1 MSKWNEKRNKQETGW
16 IIYYS
21 TNNNKHI
28 TQIPTTKHSACN
40 NDWLIFGCLC
50 NSGIK
55 SVHAIYINNH
65 AEKGIKNAEIS
76 STYLCKIKA
85 ITTPKN
91 AVNAERKFSFK
102 ALALE
107 YHPWIS
113 TPKSQISCGI
123 SCKRTANA
131 VAIPTGIES
140 KKAEATTNPSI
151 KLCTIS
157 PTKFICANECWWVAV
172 IGKWQWFQLI
182 IFSIINQSK
191 IHHKVNNA
199 ICSLYPYCSAVS
211 HNKCKKAS
219 HIKVP
224 AENAIK

>member
-28 TQIPTTKHSACN
+28 TQIPTTKHNACN
-40 NDWLIFGCLC
+40 NDWLTFGCLWS
-50 NSGIK
+50 SGIK

-85 ITTPKN
+85 ITTPIK
-91 AVNAERKFSFK
+91 AVKAERKFSFN
-102 ALALE
+102 AFILL

-113 TPKSQISCGI
+113 TTKSPISCGI

-140 KKAEATTNPSI
+140 KKAEATTRPSI
-151 KLCTIS
+151 KL
-157 PTKFICANECWWVAV
+157 F
-172 IGKWQWFQLI
+172 
-182 IFSIINQSK
+182 
-191 IHHKVNNA
+191 
-199 ICSLYPYCSAVS
+199 
-211 HNKCKKAS
+211 
-219 HIKVP
+219 
-224 AENAIK
+224 

>member
-28 TQIPTTKHSACN
+28 TQIPTTKHNACN
-40 NDWLIFGCLC
+40 NDWLTFGCLWS
-50 NSGIK
+50 SGIK

-91 AVNAERKFSFK
+91 AVNAERKFSFN
-102 ALALE
+102 AFILE
-107 YHPWIS
+107 YHPWIN
-113 TPKSQISCGI
+113 TPKSPISCGI

-140 KKAEATTNPSI
+140 KKAEATTSPSI
-151 KLCTIS
+151 KLWTIS
-157 PTKFICANECWWVAV
+157 PTKFICANECWCVGV

-182 IFSIINQSK
+182 IFSIINPSK
-191 IHHKVNNA
+191 IHHNIHNATKVEYQY
-199 ICSLYPYCSAVS
+199 SSTVS
-211 HNKCKKAS
+211 PNKCKNAS
-219 HIKVP
+219 HIKVQ